1 MKLRIFLVLLA
12 LAIVAGVAYRIQH
25 QDKENDKNR
34 GGGDRALSVKT
45 VPVAVRDFPRVIDL
59 PGTLEAAHQVVIVSQ
74 LSGTVLKQH
83 VQEGDSVRAGQ
94 VLFSLDGRPAQA
106 RIAQSQAALAGAR
119 AETAEA
125 EKKRARLAPLMQSGY
140 ISRQEFDDAQL
151 AQEAARAR
159 AGTARGELDAA
170 QLDARYAQIRAP
182 IAGRVGRI
190 AVRTGSLVQ
199 AGGEPL
205 TTLIAPGALDVRA
218 SVAQQDWPDLAAARA
233 QGKVT
238 AEISTA
244 ADSTT
249 RAQGELVFV
258 DSQID
263 PTTGAV
269 PIKVRL
275 TGASPALLSGQGVRV
290 RLLLGV
296 VPNAKVVPEAAL
308 QHAQTG
314 SYVYVV
320 RGGKAVVQDVKL
332 IRSLDGQQVV
342 EGALNAGEPVI
353 VEIPQ
358 RLKAGGAVTLEGQ
371 RQPNAPAKAGTPA
384 KTDTSSKT
392 GAPQ

>member
-1 MKLRIFLVLLA
+1 MKLRIFLVLIA

-25 QDKENDKNR
+25 QDKQNDKKR

-83 VQEGDSVRAGQ
+83 VQEGEAVRAGQ

-106 RIAQSQAALAGAR
+106 RIAQSQAGLAGAR

-125 EKKRARLAPLMQSGY
+125 EKKLSRLAPLLQSGY

-151 AQEAARAR
+151 AQDAARAR
-159 AGTARGELDAA
+159 AGTARAELEAA
-170 QLDARYAQIRAP
+170 QLEARYAQIRAP

-190 AVRTGSLVQ
+190 AVRPGSLVQ
-199 AGGEPL
+199 AGGEAL

-233 QGKVT
+233 QGSVG
-238 AEISTA
+238 AEIFTA
-244 ADSTT
+244 SDNTLEA
-249 RAQGELVFV
+249 RGELVFV

-263 PTTGAV
+263 PATGAV

-275 TGASPALLSGQGVRV
+275 ADAPPGLLSGQGVRV

-320 RGGKAVVQDVKL
+320 RKGKAVAQDVEL
-332 IRSLDGQQVV
+332 IRSLDGEQVV
-342 EGALNAGEPVI
+342 EGELRAGERVI

-358 RLKAGGAVTLEGQ
+358 RLKAGSAVKLEGQ
-371 RQPNAPAKAGTPA
+371 RQPASPAKKG
-384 KTDTSSKT
+384 
-392 GAPQ
+392 GAQ

>member
-1 MKLRIFLVLLA
+1 MKLRIFLVLIA

-25 QDKENDKNR
+25 QEKQNDKKR

-45 VPVAVRDFPRVIDL
+45 VPVVVRDFPRVIDV
-59 PGTLEAAHQVVIVSQ
+59 PGTLDATNQVNIVSQ

-83 VQEGDSVRAGQ
+83 VQEGDTVRAGQ
-94 VLFSLDGRPAQA
+94 LLFSLDGRPAQA

-119 AETAEA
+119 AETAVT
-125 EKKRARLAPLMQSGY
+125 EKKLNRLAPLMQSGY
-140 ISRQEFDDAQL
+140 ISRQEFDDAKL
-151 AQEAARAR
+151 AQDAARAR
-159 AGTARGELDAA
+159 AGTARAELEAA

-190 AVRTGSLVQ
+190 AARPGSLVQ
-199 AGGEPL
+199 AGGESL
-205 TTLIAPGALDVRA
+205 TTLLGPGALDVRA
-218 SVAQQDWPDLAAARA
+218 SVSQQDWPDLAAAQA
-233 QGKVT
+233 QGPVR
-238 AEISTA
+238 AEIYARDEDTA
-244 ADSTT
+244 

-275 TGASPALLSGQGVRV
+275 AGASPELLSGQGVRV

-296 VPNAKVVPEAAL
+296 LPSAKVVPEAAL
-308 QHAQTG
+308 QHAQNG

-320 RGGKAVVQDVKL
+320 RGGKAATEDVKL
-332 IRSLDGQQVV
+332 IRALDGEQVV
-342 EGALNAGEPVI
+342 EGALQVGEPVI

-358 RLKAGGAVTLEGQ
+358 RLKSGSAVKVEGKRDAAGSTTRGPGEGDPGGRKPGAA
-371 RQPNAPAKAGTPA
+371 R
-384 KTDTSSKT
+384 
-392 GAPQ
+392 